1 MKEGCLRLAEDTQR
15 DAGFNPLTQCITMAS
30 TTHYF
35 WSNHQMEPKTIAM
48 EPPHGWGGLKT
59 LQSKI
64 AFQWLYYQD
73 QQLGG
78 NCIKHVRSGGE
89 QFIKVKRGKG
99 KVDGYDTS
107 TKTVYEFHGCEF
119 HGCRKC
125 KPNNRHVET
134 FHHPD
139 RTVEEIHQATE
150 QKTRLIRA
158 AWYTVVDMWECTF
171 KELK

>member
-1 MKEGCLRLAEDTQR
+1 
-15 DAGFNPLTQCITMAS
+15 
-30 TTHYF
+30 
-35 WSNHQMEPKTIAM
+35 MEPKTIAM

-125 KPNNRHVET
+125 KPNNRHVKRSNCGGNTSSHRAENS
-134 FHHPD
+134 F
-139 RTVEEIHQATE
+139 RTSSGVH
-150 QKTRLIRA
+150 RGRDVGV
-158 AWYTVVDMWECTF
+158 YV
-171 KELK
+171 